1 MGGMMEKEAGRH
13 TSSDH
18 CAKTGAQLTGNNR
31 GSRREVAL

>member
-1 MGGMMEKEAGRH
+1 MGGMMEEEAGRH

-18 CAKTGAQLTGNNR
+18 CAKPGVQLKVNNT